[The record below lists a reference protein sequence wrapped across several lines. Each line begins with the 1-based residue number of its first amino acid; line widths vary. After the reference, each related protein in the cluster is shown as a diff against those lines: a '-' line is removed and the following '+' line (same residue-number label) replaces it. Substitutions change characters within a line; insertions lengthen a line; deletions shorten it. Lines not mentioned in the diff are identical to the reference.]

1 MSIEV
6 NGHIQSLDETIRAV
20 IDQAKSDPRYNF
32 EERVQRLMKKGNTRD
47 EAEAVV
53 LTVIATKEMP

>member
-1 MSIEV
+1 MPKTLAECYNTFV
-6 NGHIQSLDETIRAV
+6 RDV
-20 IDQAKSDPRYNF
+20 IDKIKSDPRYDF

-53 LTVIATKEMP
+53 LTVVATKEMPYE